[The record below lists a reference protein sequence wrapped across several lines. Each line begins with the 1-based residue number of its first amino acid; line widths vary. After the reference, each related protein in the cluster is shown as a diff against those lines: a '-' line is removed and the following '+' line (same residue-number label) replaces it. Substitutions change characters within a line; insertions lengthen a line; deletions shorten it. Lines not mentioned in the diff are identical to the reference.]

1 MKPPM
6 SQPAGAANRGELPRR
21 QRILFAALGL
31 AAALLAAVVA
41 GELAG
46 WRFLRQPFQRLMSHA
61 AGVPVVLEGEFRLQ
75 LFGRPHLSAGHLLVA
90 AAPGLPVPHLLDA
103 HNVQVA
109 WRWLDLWR
117 WQTGGVLSLRQVQAG
132 TLDARLVR
140 AAAGPASWQIGPA
153 AGASASPAALP
164 QIGSLIVGAGRIVVD
179 HVPLATSLEITMRG
193 GEGGAQAGAPPGYEA
208 TLTGHYRALPL
219 NLRVHS
225 GALLPLL
232 QDDEPGE
239 VAPSVA
245 VRVEGRAGASQLR
258 FEGRASALW
267 RARQFQGALRL
278 HGPSLAS
285 LGEPVGVTLPHTP
298 PFDLAGWLSQ
308 GAGVWH
314 LRADRLSVGRS
325 LLAGEFRYDTRTQP
339 PQLGGRLQGPVLA
352 LADLGPAVGL
362 PVAGAAGLA
371 APPGGRVLP
380 QRHFDLPSLRVM
392 DADVQI
398 QVDELSFAGTAVA
411 ALRKLRT
418 RVRLDGGVLQLQD
431 LSAQVAGGQV
441 AGSMRLDG
449 RAGQAR
455 WAADLRLQ
463 RIDIATWIRGLRA
476 PPAPGRGDAAVR
488 AYLTGELSAEAQVT
502 GVGRSTAEILGTLDG
517 RGRLRLGEGT
527 LSHLA
532 TEVIGLDVAQ
542 ALGVAIRGDKPLPLR
557 CARIDLAVQHGV
569 LKPEFAVLDNRDS
582 TLRLAGQVDLR
593 NETLALRITA
603 QPKDLSLISLRT
615 PVTVT
620 GTMRK
625 PEPGIEVRR
634 LAGRVLGS
642 VVLGLVAA
650 PAAALLPLIDAG
662 ARDTAAEPCR
672 GPRAVSRQ
680 ASTPG
685 QGDGPAP
692 SGR

>member
-1 MKPPM
+1 MKPPVHP
-6 SQPAGAANRGELPRR
+6 PASAPVSRGVRPWRR
-21 QRILFAALGL
+21 RSLVVALGL
-31 AAALLAAVVA
+31 AGALLAAVVA

-46 WRFLRQPFQRLMSHA
+46 WRFLRQPLQRLMSQA

-75 LFGRPHLSAGHLLVA
+75 LLGRPQLRAGHLQVA
-90 AAPGLPVPHLLDA
+90 AAPGVPVPHLLDA
-103 HNVQVA
+103 RDVRVA

-132 TLDARLVR
+132 ALDARLVQ
-140 AAAGPASWQIGPA
+140 AADGPASWQIGPRP
-153 AGASASPAALP
+153 GASASPAALP
-164 QIGSLIVGAGRIVVD
+164 HIGSLIVGAGRIVFD
-179 HVPLATSLEITMRG
+179 NTPAATSLEITVRG
-193 GEGGAQAGAPPGYEA
+193 GEGQAQAGRPPGYEA
-208 TLTGHYRALPL
+208 TITGRYRALPL

-225 GALLPLL
+225 GAVLPLL

-239 VAPSVA
+239 AAPA
-245 VRVEGRAGASQLR
+245 LEVRVEGRAGASQLR
-258 FEGRASALW
+258 FEGRGSALW
-267 RARQFQGALRL
+267 STRQFQGTLRL
-278 HGPSLAS
+278 QGPSLAS

-308 GAGVWH
+308 DAGVWQ

-325 LLAGEFRYDTRTQP
+325 LLAGDFRYDTRTQP
-339 PQLGGRLQGPVLA
+339 PQLAGRLQGPVLA
-352 LADLGPAVGL
+352 LPDLGPAVGL
-362 PVAGAAGLA
+362 PPGGAA
-371 APPGGRVLP
+371 APAVGRVLP
-380 QRHFDLPSLRVM
+380 QRHFDLPSLRAM
-392 DADVQI
+392 DADVQVQI
-398 QVDELSFAGTAVA
+398 DELSFASTAVA

-431 LSAQVAGGQV
+431 LSAQGAGGEV

-463 RIDIATWIRGLRA
+463 RIDVAAWIRGLRTA
-476 PPAPGRGDAAVR
+476 PAPGRGDAVR

-502 GVGRSTAEILGTLDG
+502 GAGRSTAEILGTLDG
-517 RGRLRLGEGT
+517 RARLRLGEGT

-542 ALGVAIRGDKPLPLR
+542 ALGVAIRGDAPLPLR

-569 LKPEFAVLDNRDS
+569 ARPEFAVLDNRDS

-603 QPKDLSLISLRT
+603 QPKDLSLLSLRT

-625 PEPGIEVRR
+625 PEPGIEARR
-634 LAGRVLGS
+634 LAGRVLSS
-642 VVLGLVAA
+642 VVLGTVAT
-650 PAAALLPLIDAG
+650 PAAALLPLIDPG
-662 ARDTAAEPCR
+662 ARDAAGDPCR
-672 GPRAVSRQ
+672 GPGAASRP
-680 ASTPG
+680 ASSPG
-685 QGDGPAP
+685 QGDAPAP